1 MVGFQI
7 HIEKWSSVHSSVVS
21 WEVILKTEI
30 FIGLNFQ
37 AVSADSVADQN
48 KQKCAEFE
56 NDNSYMANT
65 KKIQECVQNLFSSGK
80 ATISIR
86 I

>member
-7 HIEKWSSVHSSVVS
+7 HIVKWSSGYSSAVS

-30 FIGLNFQ
+30 FISFNFQ

-48 KQKCAEFE
+48 KQKFAEFE
-56 NDNSYMANT
+56 NNNSYMADT
-65 KKIQECVQNLFSSGK
+65 K
-80 ATISIR
+80 
-86 I
+86 

>member
-7 HIEKWSSVHSSVVS
+7 HIEKWSSGYSSAVS

-30 FIGLNFQ
+30 FIGFNFQ

-48 KQKCAEFE
+48 KQKCAKFE
-56 NDNSYMANT
+56 NNNSYMADT
-65 KKIQECVQNLFSSGK
+65 K
-80 ATISIR
+80 
-86 I
+86 